1 MVLLEVDGFGFFFFV
16 SWLLIFVGLVQSEV
30 LGKLAL

>member
-1 MVLLEVDGFGFFFFV
+1 MVLLEVDGFFFFV

-30 LGKLAL
+30 LDKLAL

>member
-1 MVLLEVDGFGFFFFV
+1 MVLLEADVFFFFFV

-30 LGKLAL
+30 LDKLAL

>member
-1 MVLLEVDGFGFFFFV
+1 MVLLEVDGFFFFFV

-30 LGKLAL
+30 LDKLAL

>member
-1 MVLLEVDGFGFFFFV
+1 MVLLEADGFFFV

-30 LGKLAL
+30 LDKLAL